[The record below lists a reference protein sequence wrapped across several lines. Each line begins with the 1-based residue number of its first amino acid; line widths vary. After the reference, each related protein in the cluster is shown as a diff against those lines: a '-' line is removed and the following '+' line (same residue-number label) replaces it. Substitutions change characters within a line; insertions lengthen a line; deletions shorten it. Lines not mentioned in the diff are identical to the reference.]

1 MRYKYPFTNMP
12 GPGDPETWGPCTGH
26 PGDPRTV
33 DKTETPEFE
42 DERLLI
48 TKERILDIR
57 GYHLESF
64 SEAPDEWAAGLAKLV
79 IQWLDAPSDRLK
91 AIETDIGVLVAV
103 QLTGYC
109 TPTDEDVLEAL
120 GGDDE

>member
-1 MRYKYPFTNMP
+1 MMTPISKVKI
-12 GPGDPETWGPCTGH
+12 DS
-26 PGDPRTV
+26 
-33 DKTETPEFE
+33 PEFE
-42 DERLLI
+42 DERLEL
-48 TKERILDIR
+48 TKERIRDLG
-57 GYHLESF
+57 GYHLEAF
-64 SEAPDEWAAGLAKLV
+64 SEAPDEWAARLAELA
-79 IQWLDAPSDRLK
+79 IQWIEAPSDRLK